1 MPAPGLCPEF
11 RVLGFSEET
20 QVKAKMLFV
29 KFLAVVMEGH
39 RAKYPLPSLLLRAP
53 EFHANAFDAGPAG
66 PWMTNRTLPASA
78 LHLQGLVR
86 AQEHAW
92 RARSGTRLP
101 TGGQEGPWP
110 RRALGLHHPPRAL
123 EDVRFPGDK
132 GVGT

>member
-1 MPAPGLCPEF
+1 MPAAGLCPEF

-92 RARSGTRLP
+92 RAREWHSASHGWPGGTLASQSP
-101 TGGQEGPWP
+101 ES
-110 RRALGLHHPPRAL
+110 APPS
-123 EDVRFPGDK
+123 VN
-132 GVGT
+132 T